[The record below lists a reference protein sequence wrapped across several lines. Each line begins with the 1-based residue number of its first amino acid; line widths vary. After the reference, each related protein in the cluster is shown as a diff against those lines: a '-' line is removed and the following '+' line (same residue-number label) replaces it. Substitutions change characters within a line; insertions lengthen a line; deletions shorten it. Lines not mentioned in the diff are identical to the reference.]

1 MRQTRAFFVP
11 DYYERFICKAD
22 TCRAN
27 CCHGWCI
34 TVSMQDYFNLLS
46 VPCSKRLRDKLD
58 VSLHVVKNADP
69 QRYAQILPNWEG
81 NCPLQQEDGLCGL
94 QVECGEQMLSST
106 CRYYPRGIRTAFDDE
121 CCLSG
126 SCEGVLETMFESME
140 PIRFRKKELSF
151 DMELPQ
157 RSEQG
162 CAADEDR
169 SIQGAWFGVLQD
181 RTDPL
186 ETRLMRLGHVAQAL
200 TRRNGDSVTGI
211 IKEALATFEPEQA
224 LDDELLTGYG
234 VQMEILQLMAG
245 WSEGIR
251 PLVYKALDVFGMSP
265 EEMDSQKAIQAH
277 ARYLACKA
285 HFEQAYPMWQVYFEH
300 MLVNHILYQG
310 YPYSQRHESVWDEYT
325 AICALYASLRALT
338 IGCLAE
344 SENMEDFVDVCAA
357 AFKLFD
363 HSGFDHNVMVFL
375 RQIGLCDEKA
385 MRVLCVC

>member
-1 MRQTRAFFVP
+1 M
-11 DYYERFICKAD
+11 K
-22 TCRAN
+22 
-27 CCHGWCI
+27 
-34 TVSMQDYFNLLS
+34 
-46 VPCSKRLRDKLD
+46 
-58 VSLHVVKNADP
+58 
-69 QRYAQILPNWEG
+69 
-81 NCPLQQEDGLCGL
+81 
-94 QVECGEQMLSST
+94 
-106 CRYYPRGIRTAFDDE
+106 
-121 CCLSG
+121 
-126 SCEGVLETMFESME
+126 GVLETMFESMK

-162 CAADEDR
+162 CTADEDR
-169 SIQGAWFGVLQD
+169 SIQGAWFGILQD
-181 RTDPL
+181 RKDPL
-186 ETRLMRLGHVAQAL
+186 EIRLMRLGNVAKAIEE
-200 TRRNGDSVTGI
+200 RNGNSVTLA
-211 IKEALATFEPEQA
+211 IKEALATFESVRVSE
-224 LDDELLTGYG
+224 DERLTGYG
-234 VQMEILQLMAG
+234 IQMEILQLMENQ
-245 WSEGIR
+245 SEGIR
-251 PLVYKALDVFGMSP
+251 PLVHKALDAFGMHL
-265 EEMDSQKAIQAH
+265 EEMDQKQAIQAH
-277 ARYLACKA
+277 ARYLVCKA

-375 RQIGLCDEKA
+375 RQIGLCDERA

>member
-58 VSLHVVKNADP
+58 VSLHVVKN
-69 QRYAQILPNWEG
+69 
-81 NCPLQQEDGLCGL
+81 
-94 QVECGEQMLSST
+94 
-106 CRYYPRGIRTAFDDE
+106 
-121 CCLSG
+121 
-126 SCEGVLETMFESME
+126 
-140 PIRFRKKELSF
+140 
-151 DMELPQ
+151 
-157 RSEQG
+157 
-162 CAADEDR
+162 
-169 SIQGAWFGVLQD
+169 
-181 RTDPL
+181 
-186 ETRLMRLGHVAQAL
+186 
-200 TRRNGDSVTGI
+200 
-211 IKEALATFEPEQA
+211 
-224 LDDELLTGYG
+224 
-234 VQMEILQLMAG
+234 
-245 WSEGIR
+245 
-251 PLVYKALDVFGMSP
+251 
-265 EEMDSQKAIQAH
+265 
-277 ARYLACKA
+277 
-285 HFEQAYPMWQVYFEH
+285 
-300 MLVNHILYQG
+300 
-310 YPYSQRHESVWDEYT
+310 PYSQRHESVWDEYT

-375 RQIGLCDEKA
+375 RQIGLCDERA